1 MTRLSTSILSR
12 ICFLVLGVPLHA
24 QDASELELT
33 MSGGVLEFRLASLEW
48 RESWM
53 LQQSSD
59 GETWTD
65 VIPFQSDLGSLGY
78 TATVLNDP
86 QADQPSRM
94 IFRARKYSRHLELSQ
109 EYEAALARWNEAA
122 LTSYSYVVTSSTGFF
137 RTETR
142 YTVVDGEVTEVEV
155 LSAFP
160 EFIMPPDDVTVD
172 DWFAT
177 IASAIENDAFRID
190 VDWDPSLGFPETTY
204 IDFDEWLADEERG
217 WAISEV
223 TPLE

>member
-1 MTRLSTSILSR
+1 
-12 ICFLVLGVPLHA
+12 
-24 QDASELELT
+24 

-122 LTSYSYVVTSSTGFF
+122 LTSYSYVVISSTGFF

-190 VDWDPSLGFPETTY
+190 VDWDPSLGFRKRP
-204 IDFDEWLADEERG
+204 
-217 WAISEV
+217 ISTSMSGLRMKSGDGQSV
-223 TPLE
+223 R

>member
-1 MTRLSTSILSR
+1 
-12 ICFLVLGVPLHA
+12 
-24 QDASELELT
+24 
-33 MSGGVLEFRLASLEW
+33 
-48 RESWM
+48 
-53 LQQSSD
+53 
-59 GETWTD
+59 
-65 VIPFQSDLGSLGY
+65 
-78 TATVLNDP
+78 
-86 QADQPSRM
+86 M

-122 LTSYSYVVTSSTGFF
+122 LTSYSYVVISSTGFF